1 MKEWKK
7 RNSNEERLLGGLSK
21 VFKPN
26 SDTTRLYSNS
36 VNLIGVADL
45 FTNDL
50 NLLNPSAKEFYL
62 SPIVSRYR
70 LTNKTSQVA
79 RTAKTT
85 LSIYP
90 VIFPL
95 AFMVNVEL
103 LLACLAVA
111 DQPVSLPLELAV
123 TPGEAA
129 KP

>member
-1 MKEWKK
+1 MKKWKK
-7 RNSNEERLLGGLSK
+7 RNSNEKRLGGFSK
-21 VFKPN
+21 IFKPN
-26 SDTTRLYSNS
+26 TDTPRACSNAG
-36 VNLIGVADL
+36 NLIGAADL
-45 FTNDL
+45 FTDDL

-62 SPIVSRYR
+62 RPIVSRYR